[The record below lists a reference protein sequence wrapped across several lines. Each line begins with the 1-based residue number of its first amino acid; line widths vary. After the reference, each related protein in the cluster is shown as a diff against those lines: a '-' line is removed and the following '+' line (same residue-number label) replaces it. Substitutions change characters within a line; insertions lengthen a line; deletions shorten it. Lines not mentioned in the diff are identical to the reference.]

1 MSGCCDPRGCNELFG
16 PRFARH
22 LTSRYRKRG
31 LDKTAARMAAYV
43 VDRGV
48 DGASVLEIG
57 GGVGALQLELLAKG
71 ASRTTNLELVDAYDA
86 DASQLAESAGMRDRM
101 TRRQVDIAATPDQVE
116 AHDIVV
122 LHRWCAATPTTSAS

>member
-1 MSGCCDPRGCNELFG
+1 MCRLRRSGRANPDICPAPAVWTGPVLVAGDRSLWLSYHRGSARRRVDADTADMSGCCDPRGCNELFG

-43 VDRGV
+43 VDRGI

-71 ASRTTNLELVDAYDA
+71 ASR
-86 DASQLAESAGMRDRM
+86 
-101 TRRQVDIAATPDQVE
+101 
-116 AHDIVV
+116 
-122 LHRWCAATPTTSAS
+122 